1 MVCNVAE
8 LPPFEYTALALGEIR
23 LLVPDTIGD
32 NDGLSWTIQHI
43 ALASKPKFEVLSY
56 TWGPQIDT
64 YLISCNRRLLR
75 IHHNLYNALPYLAR
89 RNRDTVKALPLWID
103 AVCIDQAD
111 DNEKSI
117 QINFMNLIYKQA
129 SQVWAWLGLAEEQS

>member
-43 ALASKPKFEVLSY
+43 ALAS
-56 TWGPQIDT
+56 
-64 YLISCNRRLLR
+64 
-75 IHHNLYNALPYLAR
+75 
-89 RNRDTVKALPLWID
+89 
-103 AVCIDQAD
+103 
-111 DNEKSI
+111 
-117 QINFMNLIYKQA
+117 
-129 SQVWAWLGLAEEQS
+129 